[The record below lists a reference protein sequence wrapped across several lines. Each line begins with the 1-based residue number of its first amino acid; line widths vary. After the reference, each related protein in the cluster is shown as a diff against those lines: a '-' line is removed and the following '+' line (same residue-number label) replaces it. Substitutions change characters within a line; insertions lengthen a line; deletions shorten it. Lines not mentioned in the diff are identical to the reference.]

1 MPRPIVEVH
10 QTILNNV
17 ITPNDPE
24 QSVCLVGLHCVD
36 RKDTSV
42 GSFTFIPTEFDDNNL
57 AGYSEHSVNE
67 DGVIINQ
74 DLDLGTHTIDGD
86 LSCILKD
93 VKLILGAAPVT
104 TSNFSAINT
113 KRGAKV
119 AVISSVPGTLSPS
132 TTNSYIST
140 KVPSGLYNK
149 LVVDQGSGS
158 IDLLTGAVDST
169 EHAGS
174 NIASIKDLVLNS
186 TSISFSGNNANTF
199 RVIARTSTALYIYG
213 IDADSDDFLND
224 SNVTG
229 LQLKVGGAVATEG
242 FTFKLVKAEDQ
253 VIQITSLAAGTGT
266 ITLAD
271 EINHKILSTDVVS
284 SLILADSADSIT
296 VSELDAQN
304 PLVVETTSSGDATFK
319 IPKARLQT
327 LKVGS
332 CKIYASYTVALT
344 ARSALPTSV
353 NSGNIA
359 TLLGAANLSNQL
371 GLATQLCLS
380 NAGTTSVNVLSLDL
394 TPADGSTT
402 IKTLGEAFLDALA
415 ILNNDP
421 SVYAIVPLTTDIS
434 TIAAYKNA
442 AEAMSAPAKGKFRIV
457 IGSSEGAP
465 DFDYIVGTPKALVVT
480 GVSGSKNVQNNTS
493 VISDSTQNFRA
504 PSSKV
509 LENDNVYAVDADGD
523 VYLGSVSTTT
533 ISSVT
538 VEWTLNVPADNS
550 EVSYYISRNIAGPSG
565 RDRQIAI
572 LESIATSVSSNRL
585 ALVFPGKCSI
595 SVGGKDYAAV
605 DSYYL
610 SAALAGLI
618 AGLEPHRPKNSISL
632 AGVTAL
638 VGSNIGKFSEEEI
651 DRISDSGYFVF
662 VQDTI
667 QSAPYCV
674 HQVMTKYG
682 THKGVQE
689 LTELSVIN
697 NYDFVSKVFKQVL
710 KTYVGTH
717 NIVPSTLS
725 SIRASLDSSIAR
737 LRGISR
743 PQIGPSLLQGS
754 VDILRQASYDS
765 GTVEVSISIVL
776 PKVLNKIIVE
786 LVSA

>member
-24 QSVCLVGLHCVD
+24 QSVCLVGLHCID

-42 GSFTFIPTEFDDNNL
+42 GSFTFIPTEFDDINL

-67 DGVIINQ
+67 DGVIINT

-86 LSCILKD
+86 LSCILKE
-93 VKLILGAAPVT
+93 VKTILGTAPVT
-104 TSNFSAINT
+104 ASNFSAINT

-119 AVISSVPGTLSPS
+119 AVLSTVPAALSPS
-132 TTNSYIST
+132 TTNSYLST
-140 KVPSGLYNK
+140 KVPSSLYNK

-158 IDLLTGAVDST
+158 INLLTGAVDNT

-174 NIASIKDLVLNS
+174 VITSIRDLVLNT
-186 TSISFSGNNANTF
+186 TSISFSGNNAVTF
-199 RVIARTSTALYIYG
+199 RVIARTANALYLYG
-213 IDADSDDFLND
+213 IDSDSDDFISD
-224 SNVTG
+224 GAVSG

-266 ITLAD
+266 VTLAE
-271 EINHKILSTDVVS
+271 EINHKVLTTSAVS
-284 SLILADSADSIT
+284 SLILADSSESLI
-296 VSELDAQN
+296 VSELDVTN

-319 IPKARLQT
+319 IPKARLQA
-327 LKVGS
+327 LKVGY

-359 TLLGAANLSNQL
+359 ALLGTASLSNQL
-371 GLATQLCLS
+371 GLAAQLCLN
-380 NAGTTSVNVLSLDL
+380 NAGSTSINVLSLDL
-394 TPADGSTT
+394 TPADNSTT
-402 IKTLGEAFLDALA
+402 IKTLEQAFLDALA
-415 ILNNDP
+415 TLNNDP
-421 SVYAIVPLTTDIS
+421 NIYAIVPLTTDVP

-465 DFDYIVGTPKALVVT
+465 DFDYIVGTPKALVES
-480 GVSGSKNVQNNTS
+480 GASGSKNAQANTS
-493 VISDSTQNFRA
+493 VISDSTQNFRS
-504 PSSKV
+504 PTSKV
-509 LENDNVYAVDADGD
+509 LENDNVYAVNSDGD
-523 VYLGSVSTTT
+523 VYLGSIVTTT

-538 VEWTLNVPADNS
+538 VEWTLNVPADG
-550 EVSYYISRNIAGPSG
+550 EAVSYYISRNIAGPTG
-565 RDRQIAI
+565 KDRQIAI
-572 LESIATSVSSNRL
+572 LESIASSLSSNRL
-585 ALVFPGKCSI
+585 AMVFPGKCSI
-595 SVGGKDYAAV
+595 SVGGKDYFSV

-618 AGLEPHRPKNSISL
+618 AGLEPHRPKNNISL